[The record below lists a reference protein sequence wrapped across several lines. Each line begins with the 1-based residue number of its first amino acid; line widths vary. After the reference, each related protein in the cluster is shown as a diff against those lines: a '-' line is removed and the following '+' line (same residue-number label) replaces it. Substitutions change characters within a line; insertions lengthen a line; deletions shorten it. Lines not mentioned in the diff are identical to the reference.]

1 MGNVQGAPSPPSC
14 TEACGGPAWFTART
28 HSHRALAGSC
38 LPAAFYAPEH
48 LSGHI
53 RAAQAQGHL
62 ASCAAAHFL
71 TIRWV
76 LSVLCSLPSC
86 SWEVEPV
93 VPVIR
98 ELKLRAAIGGQ
109 NTNLL
114 GSLSLGKAALGPRL
128 TCGFWSPAQGGRC
141 GDVVGGRGGR
151 GDPSPWELRPHLSCL
166 PQVASK
172 AGVYEILNQLGFPE
186 LESVQD
192 QPFSGLRCRWQE
204 RSHGLEPAAAG
215 DFL

>member
-1 MGNVQGAPSPPSC
+1 MELPGSQPEHTATGLSLAPVSPLPSVPPSISVG
-14 TEACGGPAWFTART
+14 TSGR
-28 HSHRALAGSC
+28 HRHRGTWLPVRLSISFLSAGC
-38 LPAAFYAPEH
+38 
-48 LSGHI
+48 
-53 RAAQAQGHL
+53 
-62 ASCAAAHFL
+62 
-71 TIRWV
+71 
-76 LSVLCSLPSC
+76 SVLCSLPSW

-114 GSLSLGKAALGPRL
+114 GSLSRV
-128 TCGFWSPAQGGRC
+128 QGGRC
-141 GDVVGGRGGR
+141 GDVVEGEGGQ
-151 GDPSPWELRPHLSCL
+151 GDPSPWELRPHLCCL